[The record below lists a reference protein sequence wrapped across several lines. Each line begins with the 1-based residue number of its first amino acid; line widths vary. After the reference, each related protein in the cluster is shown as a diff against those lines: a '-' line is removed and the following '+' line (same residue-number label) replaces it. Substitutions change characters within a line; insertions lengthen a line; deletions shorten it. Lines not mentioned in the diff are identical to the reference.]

1 MKNRATA
8 FLSSFFIGIGFLGS
22 SAAIAG
28 PTDSVPDFKNQVG
41 QLRWWSPRVSSQLAD
56 ALSNELSAAGGLTVV
71 ERQNTKAVLSE
82 QEMAELGIVKKDGR
96 AATSGQMTGA
106 QYVILGRISGFENNV
121 ETKQSGG
128 GMRFMGFGGSKN
140 VAESKAYVSLDL
152 RIVDTTTGEVVGFK
166 TVEGR
171 ATNTAKVKGSGGSL
185 APLAGLVGG
194 LTGASGAGAYGLA
207 AAGTLSFNESS
218 SETKKTPAAKAVR
231 AALIA
236 ASDYVSCVL
245 VRQDQCLDNY
255 ARSDARRRQNTLDVL
270 EMD

>member
-28 PTDSVPDFKNQVG
+28 PTVSVPDFKNQVG

-121 ETKQSGG
+121 ETKQSGS
-128 GMRFMGFGGSKN
+128 GMKFMGFGGSKT

-171 ATNTAKVKGSGGSL
+171 ATNTAK
-185 APLAGLVGG
+185 
-194 LTGASGAGAYGLA
+194 
-207 AAGTLSFNESS
+207 
-218 SETKKTPAAKAVR
+218 
-231 AALIA
+231 
-236 ASDYVSCVL
+236 
-245 VRQDQCLDNY
+245 
-255 ARSDARRRQNTLDVL
+255 
-270 EMD
+270 